1 MKIPLRSCVL
11 CNGFD
16 TNYINLCSEDTYSSA
31 RCGCIYSTHLMKS
44 ESIKTLCLHGVKLK
58 YLPQERELN
67 AVEEQICDIWKWNV
81 SMRELRGYL
90 LGCEEHFFYG
100 SSGTVGTAR
109 KSWGRKSATVLPMAV
124 SRANKTAL
132 QGWVCFR
139 NLGFFIPF

>member
-67 AVEEQICDIWKWNV
+67 AVEEQICEIWK
-81 SMRELRGYL
+81 
-90 LGCEEHFFYG
+90 
-100 SSGTVGTAR
+100 
-109 KSWGRKSATVLPMAV
+109 
-124 SRANKTAL
+124 
-132 QGWVCFR
+132 
-139 NLGFFIPF
+139 